1 MKNIRTAPV
10 SDGEEEFLEI
20 YDPAAFDRPSVAVD
34 LVLMSVREKT
44 LHALLLRRADQPA
57 KGKWALPGGFVRIDE
72 DLDAA
77 AKRVLKAK
85 AHLESAYLEQL
96 YSFGTLGRDPRM
108 RVISVAYFAL
118 LPEEKFAQALHSAE
132 LTLAKIT
139 TAWTGESGGP
149 AEASTETEGRLSL
162 AFDHAG
168 ILGLAVKRLR
178 GKLDYTD
185 IAFELLPKQF
195 TLRELQDVHEAI
207 LGINFNKPAFRR
219 RMLDKGNLKPTGH
232 REEGVTFR
240 PAELYRFSKT
250 QKGTNHG

>member
-1 MKNIRTAPV
+1 M

-20 YDPAAFDRPSVAVD
+20 YDPAGFDRPSVAVD

-162 AFDHAG
+162 AFDHAD

-178 GKLDYTD
+178 GKLDYSE

-195 TLRELQDVHEAI
+195 ALRELQDVHEAI
-207 LGINFNKPAFRR
+207 LGVSFNKPAFRR

-240 PAELYRFSKT
+240 PAELYRFSR
-250 QKGTNHG
+250 KGNIHG